1 MANIFP
7 KSANILPIKIGIAL
21 ACLGL
26 LVVAAVWYYFTPK
39 YTRVGYQPQQPIS
52 YSHALHVKQLGMDCR
67 YCHSFVD
74 QAAHANI
81 PNSQTCNNCHK
92 QGGVQ
97 WDNPKLS
104 VLRESVEKNV
114 PIQWKQVHLVPDYVY
129 FNHSA
134 HVNRGV
140 SCISCHG
147 KVKDMEVVSQE
158 KPLSMG
164 FCLECHR
171 APAANLRPLNKVYD
185 LDWTAESEGKNQA
198 EVGKQL
204 VGEWNVRP
212 PTNCAGCHR

>member
-7 KSANILPIKIGIAL
+7 KSANILPIKIGFGL
-21 ACLGL
+21 ACLGV
-26 LVVAAVWYYFTPK
+26 LVVAGVWYYFTPK
-39 YTRVGYQPQQPIS
+39 YTRVGYQPQQPVA
-52 YSHALHVKQLGMDCR
+52 YSHALHVGQLGMDCR

-97 WDNPKLS
+97 WENPKLA
-104 VLRESVEKNV
+104 VLRESVEKNI
-114 PIQWKQVHLVPDYVY
+114 PIQWKQIHLVPDYVY

-140 SCISCHG
+140 SCVSCHG
-147 KVKDMEVVSQE
+147 QINEMEVVWQD

-164 FCLECHR
+164 WCLECHR
-171 APAANLRPLNKVYD
+171 APENNLRPLNKVYD
-185 LDWTAESEGKNQA
+185 LNWTAASEGKNQL

-204 VGEWNVRP
+204 VAEWNVRP

>member
-7 KSANILPIKIGIAL
+7 KSANILPIKIGLGLSFI
-21 ACLGL
+21 GL
-26 LVVAAVWYYFTPK
+26 LVVAGVWYYFTPK
-39 YTRVGYQPQQPIS
+39 YTRVGYQPTQPVA
-52 YSHALHVKQLGMDCR
+52 YSHALHVGQLGMDCR

-92 QGGVQ
+92 EGGVQ
-97 WDNPKLS
+97 WDNPKLA
-104 VLRESVEKNV
+104 VLRQSVEKNI
-114 PIQWKQVHLVPDYVY
+114 PIQWKQIHLVPDYVY

-140 SCISCHG
+140 SCVSCHG
-147 KVKDMEVVSQE
+147 QINEMEVVWQD

-164 FCLECHR
+164 WCLECHR
-171 APAANLRPLNKVYD
+171 APENNLRPLAKVYD
-185 LDWTAESEGKNQA
+185 LNWTAASEGKNQL

-204 VGEWNVRP
+204 VAEWNVRP